1 MDAFLAIVTKPDNI
15 PIVAMLFIVGY
26 MTLWMLREGRRNDR
40 LIDAGE
46 RDKVYDRMN
55 RWVWGEKDEE
65 GD

>member
-26 MTLWMLREGRRNDR
+26 MTLWMLREGGRNDR

-55 RWVWGEKDEE
+55 RWVWGEKEEE